1 VSSGLPGD
9 PIDFG
14 PVAGDT
20 LAVVGVAH
28 DDVLNL
34 RTAPGATHE
43 ILTGIPPLYS
53 DLIAVGE
60 TRQLPSSMW
69 IAVDYDGTQGWVN
82 LRYIGYLGDTFDA
95 TADVVEDLG
104 ENPVAGDMLELGLL
118 VAESL
123 ASEDLPT
130 SQVVSGAPTVGD
142 LGEVTIDVTGSEDDS
157 VRGSRIHVFGQTVAE
172 GFALHS
178 VEVTPLCARGVDGD
192 GFCI

>member
-1 VSSGLPGD
+1 
-9 PIDFG
+9 
-14 PVAGDT
+14 

-34 RTAPGATHE
+34 RAGPGVNQDIVA
-43 ILTGIPPLYS
+43 GIPPHFSNLV
-53 DLIAVGE
+53 AVGT
-60 TRQLPSSMW
+60 TRQLSSSMW
-69 IAVDYDGTQGWVN
+69 IAVDYEALTGWVN
-82 LRYIGYLGDTFDA
+82 LRYIAYLGAANDV
-95 TADVVEDLG
+95 TADVVANLG

-123 ASEDLPT
+123 GSEDLPT
-130 SQVVSGAPTVGD
+130 SQVVSGAPTAGD

-157 VRGSRIHVFGQTVAE
+157 VRGGRIHVFGQPVDD

-192 GFCI
+192 GHCV